1 MGVVFGGLTPISSSS
16 LMCFLSAASSR
27 PVQPAITSSAGWNVI
42 ALQQVVDHLVE
53 PLPGRF
59 AEVVVADDKGGA
71 GVELLVL
78 QVAAGEL
85 RADQV
90 PGELVELHAFG
101 GAELRRLPVGL
112 ELPPQLR
119 IGHH

>member
-16 LMCFLSAASSR
+16 LMCFFSAISSR
-27 PVQPAITSSAGWNVI
+27 PVQPAITNSVGWNVI
-42 ALQQVVDHLVE
+42 RGHEVVDDFVIVRPRSLAEIMVAHDE
-53 PLPGRF
+53 GR
-59 AEVVVADDKGGA
+59 A

-90 PGELVELHAFG
+90 PGELVELHALERAQVRG
-101 GAELRRLPVGL
+101 LPVRL
-112 ELPPQLR
+112 
-119 IGHH
+119 